1 MNNKQ
6 NADALERTLEEERYV
21 VTSATVNNY
30 VDVVKLVV
38 TLRDTVNSGW
48 LSFNILSEPDVD
60 VVSLFK
66 KAQARI

>member
-66 KAQARI
+66 KARARI